1 MKAFEYNFHLKLKL
15 MEQGLE
21 SAKRP
26 VLDQCFLKTNK
37 TIKWAPLHSEPRRDE
52 DQQGDSGLVS
62 WI

>member
-37 TIKWAPLHSEPRRDE
+37 TIK
-52 DQQGDSGLVS
+52 
-62 WI
+62 